1 MDCRASL
8 AATGKGDC
16 SGGSVVEIHVRHVLH
31 FFCGIQHLSRLRHN
45 QAMTAFDSFVA
56 TTMNQF
62 FVVAIAEKI
71 SAMETADFF
80 SKRAALATLGAT
92 PIAWD
97 KVGIQSALPADS
109 WVSQASSK

>member
-1 MDCRASL
+1 
-8 AATGKGDC
+8 
-16 SGGSVVEIHVRHVLH
+16 
-31 FFCGIQHLSRLRHN
+31 
-45 QAMTAFDSFVA
+45 MTAFKSLVT

-80 SKRAALATLGAT
+80 RKSVALATPGA
-92 PIAWD
+92 AQSSWD
-97 KVGIQSALPADS
+97 KVGTQSAVPADS